1 MNVFPVMFD
10 QLNALFRIINYVL
23 QKKKKKKLVYDAE
36 YWQ

>member
-23 QKKKKKKLVYDAE
+23 QKKKKKLVYDAE